1 MACGS
6 SHSVCWT
13 SQDTPSASCHGK
25 TKIKLFYFHK
35 KILFTQF
42 FFMKSNICFQIFTE
56 PVLFTE
62 SKDPLGAGFVAN
74 NTNAE
79 SDSNHNSSPNQVLPM
94 SAQHSNTLSNT
105 LSSHYR

>member
-1 MACGS
+1 MDRHIQFAGQVKILHQPVAMVRQKLS
-6 SHSVCWT
+6 YSHFF
-13 SQDTPSASCHGK
+13 
-25 TKIKLFYFHK
+25 IFYF
-35 KILFTQF
+35 F
-42 FFMKSNICFQIFTE
+42 FVKSNICSQLFTE

>member
-1 MACGS
+1 MVHHIQFAGQ
-6 SHSVCWT
+6 V
-13 SQDTPSASCHGK
+13 
-25 TKIKLFYFHK
+25 
-35 KILFTQF
+35 KILHQPVAMVRQKTELFTFFYILF
-42 FFMKSNICFQIFTE
+42 FFVKSNICFHIFTE